1 MTPDLSYSEL
11 VRRDRAVLVSAIA
24 VLAGLAWA
32 YTVRLS
38 AGMGSMSVNAM
49 AASVAVPSTQSW
61 TLNDVFFMFVMWTV
75 MMVAMML
82 PSATPM
88 VLLFARVMRKR
99 ERDGRPF
106 VPTGLF
112 VFGYLL
118 VWVGFS
124 AMATLANW
132 GLHVAGLLSS
142 MMGSTTPM
150 IGGVVLLFA
159 GVFQWTPLKDA
170 CLSHCRSP
178 LAFLTAHWSDGRGG
192 ALMMGLHHGV
202 YCLGC
207 CWLLMALLFV
217 LGIMNLPWIAAL
229 TVFVLLEKVLPH
241 GRLVSR
247 FSGIVFAAWGMA
259 LLAPS
264 VG

>member
-1 MTPDLSYSEL
+1 VTPDLSYSEL

-132 GLHVAGLLSS
+132 GLHVAGVLSS

-159 GVFQWTPLKDA
+159 GAFQWTPLKDA

-229 TVFVLLEKVLPH
+229 TVFVLLEKVLPR

-247 FSGIVFAAWGMA
+247 FSGIVFAAWGMV
-259 LLAPS
+259 LLATG

>member
-159 GVFQWTPLKDA
+159 GAFQWTPLKDA

-229 TVFVLLEKVLPH
+229 TVFVLLEKVLPR

-259 LLAPS
+259 LLATG

>member
-159 GVFQWTPLKDA
+159 GAFQWTPLKDA

-192 ALMMGLHHGV
+192 ALMMGLHHGL

-207 CWLLMALLFV
+207 CWLLMVLLFV

-229 TVFVLLEKVLPH
+229 TVFVLLEKVLPR

-259 LLAPS
+259 LLATG

>member
-1 MTPDLSYSEL
+1 
-11 VRRDRAVLVSAIA
+11 VLVSAIA

-159 GVFQWTPLKDA
+159 GAFQWTPLKDA

-229 TVFVLLEKVLPH
+229 TVFVLLEKVLPR

-259 LLAPS
+259 LLATG